1 MQLLLAS
8 HQVPP
13 TTEFP
18 QVTDLRL
25 LIVRPPI
32 HPSIH
37 PSIHPYISIYSTIDQ
52 NTYPR
57 TILSRTIMNAP
68 AGNLMLNALCD
79 VANYDF
85 VDKYKTDAPHTPM
98 RPYIDT

>member
-1 MQLLLAS
+1 
-8 HQVPP
+8 
-13 TTEFP
+13 
-18 QVTDLRL
+18 
-25 LIVRPPI
+25 
-32 HPSIH
+32 
-37 PSIHPYISIYSTIDQ
+37 
-52 NTYPR
+52 
-57 TILSRTIMNAP
+57 MNAP